1 MEWTLLQA
9 DAALLP
15 VPCLPVGERMSGAKY
30 AKVSRMLL
38 NIDPIMVLGLVAGAF
53 TTVAFVPQV
62 IRTWRVKSASD
73 LSIAM
78 ISLNSTGI
86 FLWLIYGLYTRSFPI
101 IIANLVTFVLIF
113 TVLILA
119 IKYR

>member
-1 MEWTLLQA
+1 MY
-9 DAALLP
+9 
-15 VPCLPVGERMSGAKY
+15 GSERMPGTKY
-30 AKVSRMLL
+30 AKISCMLL
-38 NIDPIMVLGLVAGAF
+38 KIDPIMALGLVAGVF
-53 TTVAFVPQV
+53 TTIAFVPQV

-73 LSIAM
+73 LSLAM

-86 FLWLIYGLYTRSFPI
+86 FLWLIYGLYTRSLPI
-101 IIANLVTFVLIF
+101 IVANLVTFVLIF

>member
-1 MEWTLLQA
+1 
-9 DAALLP
+9 
-15 VPCLPVGERMSGAKY
+15 MSGMEY
-30 AKVSRMLL
+30 GKVSGMLL

-73 LSIAM
+73 LSLAM

-86 FLWLIYGLYTRSFPI
+86 FLWLIYGLYTRSLPI
-101 IIANLVTFVLIF
+101 FVANLVTFVLISAM
-113 TVLILA
+113 LILA